1 MKLLTFCSD
10 SHVGLLRDFFMPS
23 FYAHPEGFD
32 SLVIARMEQVCP
44 SGGYKTP
51 GWDHFFR
58 AKINRVIE
66 ELENTKDGDFL
77 FLIDCDVQWFGST
90 NVSEYSAFDLI
101 GQQDGTGGFCPGI
114 ARLRA
119 GYSMRS
125 FWKLLLERVSNSD
138 RDEQFSINDLLETT
152 TLHCGYFH
160 PDQVW
165 STRSI
170 WKLGDPIPEIPK
182 GIVAHHANWTHSVAD
197 KVGILTAVRN
207 AVLSR

>member
-66 ELENTKDGDFL
+66 ELEATKHGDFL
-77 FLIDCDVQWFGST
+77 YLVDCDVQWFNPLPSGR
-90 NVSEYSAFDLI
+90 YLDIDLA
-101 GQQDGTGGFCPGI
+101 GQDDGAGGFCPGI
-114 ARLRA
+114 ARIRV
-119 GYSMRS
+119 SNRMRS
-125 FWKLLLERVSNSD
+125 FWKALLARVENSD
-138 RDEQFSINDLLETT
+138 RDEQFAINDLLAAAP
-152 TLHCGYFH
+152 FRWSFF
-160 PDQVW
+160 PSDQVW